1 MFDID
6 RHATTSRIYEPV
18 VKLPGKNVLV
28 IHADHGENEPFPGAD
43 VTNREIKKVFGD
55 RLDALVM
62 DSQYNL
68 LRSDLDV
75 VMSQPPSKDD
85 FADWSLRKAKNDQ
98 TVLVSADPISYS
110 LSWNIAFKQWIKGTS
125 QLDIDANNQKF
136 LIGASGELDRKQ
148 QIAKIEVRKLG
159 IVGLLAVWGITQFLS
174 AKKVIERSETIE
186 DPLMAINT
194 SRRNFI
200 LAGLGAVSGGYLYTE
215 GLGSVDSQK
224 ATYESETVNS
234 YNTRLWLENLINFPH
249 EMKDTDFNSP
259 YFEHRQRKNELYGE
273 SVPLRNAIAA
283 EVIDAVPVSQIQH
296 SPLNDDTV
304 NIATVWGYDHLAVA
318 KKNRI
323 SSLLVNPEYRRTVI
337 SSGLQSMFDFFRS
350 QAVDPK
356 SIDFLR
362 TSLMDM
368 PKTQRVLADNRIV
381 SARVSVPALV
391 EILSDV

>member
-68 LRSDLDV
+68 LRSDLYI
-75 VMSQPPSKDD
+75 VMSQPPSNDD

-381 SARVSVPALV
+381 SPRVSVPALV

>member
-68 LRSDLDV
+68 LRSDLDL

-224 ATYESETVNS
+224 ATYELETVNS